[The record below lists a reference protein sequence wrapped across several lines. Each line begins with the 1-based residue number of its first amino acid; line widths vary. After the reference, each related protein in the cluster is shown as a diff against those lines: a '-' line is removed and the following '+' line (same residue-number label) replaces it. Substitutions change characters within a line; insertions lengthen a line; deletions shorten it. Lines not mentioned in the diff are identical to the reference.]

1 MANEHYEEALK
12 GLPCPVSST
21 ASLIHQVIC
30 YRYDTRKTLPNGKP
44 NPGYG
49 KSYPG
54 MPTLMKATGKSRT
67 ACNTAIALLINNKVI
82 DRVGIGR
89 PGKQAEYRPIYVL
102 SQLGEHVNLSAHV
115 SKPYTKPD
123 RYRKPTQHVNNIEAT
138 SQEGLPN
145 VSSKQDTISTISNYK
160 YGKYDY
166 DLIVNTTR
174 WHLIAQVLPP
184 LLVSQWVHTK
194 ESEMCLDVILQDTT
208 INAFKAELRTHNF
221 LLAGDQ
227 TAVYMSLLR
236 TRAGVKKVSTNKAEA
251 ELNKVNSYNIEAEVN
266 KYDSISLDN
275 FGKLPE

>member
-12 GLPCPVSST
+12 GLPCRVSST

-30 YRYDTRKTLPNGKP
+30 YRYDTRSTVNGKP
-44 NPGYG
+44 NPGYC

-67 ACNTAIALLINNKVI
+67 SCNTAIAQLINNKVI
-82 DRVGIGR
+82 DRIGIGR

-102 SQLGEHVNLSAHV
+102 SQLGIHVNLSAHV

-123 RYRKPTQHVNNIEAT
+123 RYRKPSQHVNDTEAT
-138 SQEGLPN
+138 SQEGVPN
-145 VSSKQDTISTISNYK
+145 VSSKQDTISTTSNYK
-160 YGKYDY
+160 YDKYNY

-174 WHLIAQVLPP
+174 WHLIAQALPP

-194 ESEMCLDVILQDTT
+194 ESEMCLDVILQSTT
-208 INAFKAELRTHNF
+208 INAFKSQLRTHNF

-236 TRAGVKKVSTNKAEA
+236 TRAGVKKVSTNKAEV
-251 ELNKVNSYNIEAEVN
+251 EVEVN
-266 KYDSISLDN
+266 KYDSIDLNN